1 MKYFV
6 DKLIN
11 FAAQSGYRPLTA
23 TSTQEAFLAAGFQF
37 GSTYPEPMFI
47 QRAYP
52 CPYLAYS
59 NVFESRSNNEDRV
72 NGPLANPTALY
83 KGPNNVIKPRLRDFF
98 PEVWFFDV
106 IAITDRLIK
115 SGGDDNNIGSNVQM
129 VVFNETN
136 KANGIELNLTV
147 PDTITSW
154 RASAYCTTKENG
166 LWFGEPQTLTV
177 TMPFYAE
184 ITLPKEM
191 KRGEILH
198 IPISVFILDRK
209 YLKVIND
216 NQNTTTECY
225 EIFVKLHVNDSEWSI
240 TTSNHFSGCLCS
252 GDKNTYLLGLL
263 PQRLGHLNIT
273 VEAFAI
279 KDSHFCELVHTGDIL
294 TFEPDQMNR
303 KLDESKILSDKIRR
317 QIHVI
322 PEGVQHETTL
332 SDIICLNEQ
341 QNTSTREFQFK
352 LPENIIKDSLHS
364 YISYSDEVLGPALVN
379 LDNLIRLPTGCGEQN
394 MVLVAPNVYILD
406 YLKSTPTIGLND
418 NKEKYIQSAQS
429 HITSGYYQQMK
440 YRRDDGSFS
449 AFGKSDKH
457 GSTWLTAFVLRVFG
471 KAYKLQPDLN
481 IDWSSIFNEPTE
493 YLLTHQN
500 NQTGC
505 FEEYGKVLYSP
516 LQGISGI
523 DEIQWKE
530 ILLTSYVSSALYE
543 IQTKPTDEDNENK
556 SLNYLG
562 IKKYTTEIQAS
573 FKSAFNCLNTKLLN
587 LTSFE
592 EIPTSALVQLSYTY
606 TLIQPVNNNLTI
618 ELQNEVIKR
627 KQLTTD
633 QFGTKM
639 YWSDYLHINNTT
651 TDSNVSLSDERQSTY
666 QDKHEPRSL
675 ESTAYAFLT
684 LSHMNQSI
692 GDLFSIIRWISS
704 QQKSNGG
711 FYSTQDTV
719 LGLESIAKFSKIL
732 GLTRS
737 NNSTELYNDILSISN
752 RMNVDMFTMND
763 LISLEKRQVINQI
776 ELPYTYLN
784 NNDSIIYS
792 LWKLQSNQ
800 TQTDCILVQNTFIYN
815 LPEKK
820 DVDKTIKLT
829 FDTIQQNILSDVDC
843 RLANLSICIQLNNI
857 HDTNSIN
864 TEQLTLQL
872 GFEDESLKKF
882 TINEQNEISLYFDG
896 FTIEESQYLSDWKKL
911 KRCINVP
918 LKQTHYVQNTKTAI
932 ITALQYYTPDES
944 VIVTYQLDECKQAW
958 NITEREITIEPL
970 ITTENILINQTTTL
984 ETILVNK
991 TQCPIC
997 VQQVNDTNLLSDE
1010 IFTTVCNYSNGDPII
1025 NLNTMN
1031 AIAKFIPT
1039 NESLISLK
1047 LAYNKWMNIFN
1058 STYDDPTNLDEI
1070 FGYNCQRLSLI
1081 LRYVITKLLN

>member
-6 DKLIN
+6 NKLIN
-11 FAAQSGYRPLTA
+11 YAAQIGYRPLVA
-23 TSTQEAFLAAGFQF
+23 TSTQEAFLAAGFQL

-59 NVFESRSNNEDRV
+59 NAFELRSNNNDRM
-72 NGPLANPTALY
+72 NSPLENPTKSY
-83 KGPNNVIKPRLRDFF
+83 KGPNNMIKPRLRDFF
-98 PEVWFFDV
+98 PEVWLFDV
-106 IAITDRLIK
+106 IPITDQLINNAV
-115 SGGDDNNIGSNVQM
+115 DDNNNNNNNDSNVQT
-129 VVFNETN
+129 VVFNKTN
-136 KANGIELNLTV
+136 IPNGIELNLTV

-209 YLKVIND
+209 YLKIIN
-216 NQNTTTECY
+216 NNENTTTECY
-225 EIFVKLHVNDSEWSI
+225 EVFVKLHVNDTEWSV

-252 GDKNTYLLGLL
+252 GDKNTYLVGLL

-273 VEAFAI
+273 VEALAI
-279 KDSHFCELVHTGDIL
+279 KGSHFCELIHTDDIL
-294 TFEPDQMNR
+294 TFEPGQMNK
-303 KLDESKILSDKIRR
+303 KLNESKILSDKIRR

-332 SDIICLNEQ
+332 SDIICLNEHE
-341 QNTSTREFQFK
+341 NTSTREFQFK
-352 LPENIIKDSLHS
+352 LPDNIIKDSLHS

-418 NKEKYIQSAQS
+418 NKQKYIQSAQS

-471 KAYKLQPDLN
+471 KAYKLQLDLN

-493 YLLTHQN
+493 YLLSHQN

-516 LQGISGI
+516 LQGISNI
-523 DEIQWKE
+523 DEVQWKE

-543 IQTKPTDEDNENK
+543 IQTKPTDEDIDNR
-556 SLNYLG
+556 LFNYLN
-562 IKKYTTEIQAS
+562 IKKYTTEIQDS
-573 FKSAFNCLNTKLLN
+573 FKSAFNCLNKKLLN
-587 LTSFE
+587 LSSFE
-592 EIPTSALVQLSYTY
+592 EIPTSVLVQLSYTY
-606 TLIQPVNNNLTI
+606 TLIQPVNNLTI
-618 ELQNEVIKR
+618 ILQNELIKR
-627 KQLTTD
+627 KQLITD
-633 QFGTKM
+633 EFGTKM
-639 YWSDYLHINNTT
+639 YWSDNHHGNNATINC
-651 TDSNVSLSDERQSTY
+651 NVSLINEKQLNY
-666 QDKHEPRSL
+666 QEKYEPRSL

-692 GDLFSIIRWISS
+692 SDLFSIIRWISS

-719 LGLESIAKFSKIL
+719 LSLESIAKFSKIL
-732 GLTRS
+732 GLTKN
-737 NNSTELYNDILSISN
+737 NNSTELHNNVLSISN
-752 RMNVDMFTMND
+752 SMNIDMFTMND
-763 LISLEKRQVINQI
+763 TINLEKRQVINQI
-776 ELPYTYLN
+776 ELPYSYSDN
-784 NNDSIIYS
+784 NNNTTNNSIIYS
-792 LWKLQSNQ
+792 LWKLHSNQ

-820 DVDKTIKLT
+820 DNDKKLKLT
-829 FDTIQQNILSDVDC
+829 YDIIQYNTLSNNNC
-843 RLANLSICIQLNNI
+843 KLANLSICIQLNNMHHI
-857 HDTNSIN
+857 NSIN
-864 TEQLTLQL
+864 TGMLLIHVTMVTGWEPIIDQLTTQL
-872 GFEDESLKKF
+872 GSEDDSLKKF
-882 TINEQNEISLYFDG
+882 TINEQNEISLYFDE
-896 FTIEESQYLSDWKKL
+896 FSIEESHYLGDWKKL
-911 KRCINVP
+911 KRCINLP
-918 LKQTHYVQNTKTAI
+918 LKQVNYVENIQKAL
-932 ITALQYYTPDES
+932 ITALQYYTPNES
-944 VIVTYQLDECKQAW
+944 ITMTYQLDECKHAW
-958 NITEREITIEPL
+958 NLTKPDIINKSFK
-970 ITTENILINQTTTL
+970 TTENIS
-984 ETILVNK
+984 VN
-991 TQCPIC
+991 
-997 VQQVNDTNLLSDE
+997 
-1010 IFTTVCNYSNGDPII
+1010 
-1025 NLNTMN
+1025 
-1031 AIAKFIPT
+1031 
-1039 NESLISLK
+1039 
-1047 LAYNKWMNIFN
+1047 
-1058 STYDDPTNLDEI
+1058 
-1070 FGYNCQRLSLI
+1070 
-1081 LRYVITKLLN
+1081 